1 MPEQKQKSLF
11 PEMRDLDAEAS
22 ARLVETARTWK
33 ETCDSIQA
41 ATRNLESLNLESFLR
56 ESRRASSMSRSIIEG
71 MATLVTGPWVVSRG
85 IDRWQKR
92 LRTMR
97 KCVSTGPLRDAMNL
111 HRDAVQAVQHVV
123 ETTEGGESCRKEGK
137 PDD

>member
-22 ARLVETARTWK
+22 ARLVETARTFK

-41 ATRNLESLNLESFLR
+41 ATRNLESFAR

-97 KCVSTGPLRDAMNL
+97 ECVSTGPLRDAMNL